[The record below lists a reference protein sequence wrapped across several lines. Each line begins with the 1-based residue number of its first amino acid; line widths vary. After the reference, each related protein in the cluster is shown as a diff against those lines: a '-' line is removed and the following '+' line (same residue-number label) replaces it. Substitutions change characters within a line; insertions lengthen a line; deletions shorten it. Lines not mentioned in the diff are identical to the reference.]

1 MTAPN
6 LSFIDKYKPKTLQE
20 IQGQSSAL
28 QALKTAVVSKKPAL
42 LYGPVG
48 SGKTA
53 SVYALA
59 HDLGYE
65 IIEINASDVRNKEA
79 IHSIIGSSLH
89 QMSLFAKG
97 KIILVDEVDGIAGNQ
112 DRGGVPALVELIS
125 GAKQAIVMTANDP
138 WDSKF
143 TSLRKIS
150 RLIEFVPIASQTI
163 VSFLQQICQQE
174 KIQASEDVLKKIAR
188 KANGDLRS
196 AILDLE
202 SLGRGKQQ
210 IHVDDVLMLDDRLRE
225 QSMTDALRLVFK
237 STKPQ
242 ETLNAFERVDADL
255 SEVQLWIEEN
265 LPREYNG
272 QDLAQGFTAL
282 SKADVFNGR
291 ILRWQHWRF
300 LVYINALL
308 TAGISLAKQEK
319 TPGFVDYKRNSRI
332 LRLWMAKQKRLKLQ
346 GILQQLPGEIH
357 GSSRQL
363 MKEVL
368 PYVRFMARNN
378 KHFHFGLEQEDIT
391 YLIK

>member
-1 MTAPN
+1 MTSSLPY
-6 LSFIDKYKPKTLQE
+6 IDKYKPITLQN
-20 IQGQSSAL
+20 IQGQASVIQDLRA
-28 QALKTAVVSKKPAL
+28 AVAAKKPVL
-42 LYGPVG
+42 IYGPVG
-48 SGKTA
+48 CGKTV
-53 SVYALA
+53 SIYALA
-59 HDLGYE
+59 HDLDYE

-79 IHSIIGSSLH
+79 INTIIGSSLH

-125 GAKQAIVMTANDP
+125 TAKQAVVMTANDP

-143 TSLRKIS
+143 TPLRKVS
-150 RLIEFVPIASQTI
+150 KLIEFIPVPLQTI
-163 VSFLQQICQQE
+163 VTSLQQICQQE
-174 KIQASEDVLKKIAR
+174 KIQASEEVLKKIAR

-210 IHVDDVLMLDDRLRE
+210 ITVDDAATLDDRLRE

-242 ETLNAFERVDADL
+242 EILNAFERVDADL

-265 LPREYNG
+265 LPREYVG
-272 QDLAQGFTAL
+272 QDLYHGFTAL
-282 SKADVFNGR
+282 SKADVFHGR

-308 TAGISLAKQEK
+308 TAGISLSKQEK
-319 TPGFVDYKRNSRI
+319 TAGFVDYKRNSRI
-332 LRLWMAKQKRLKLQ
+332 LRYWMAKQKRLKLQ
-346 GILQQLPGEIH
+346 GILQQLPGEVH
-357 GSSRQL
+357 GSSRHL

-368 PYVRFMARNN
+368 PYLRFMTKHN
-378 KHFHFGLEQEDIT
+378 KQMTFGLSSEDVA
-391 YLIK
+391 YLTK

>member
-1 MTAPN
+1 MTATN
-6 LSFIDKYKPKTLQE
+6 LSFIDKYKPKTLQH
-20 IQGQSSAL
+20 IQGQSLAL
-28 QALKTAVVSKKPAL
+28 QELRAAVAAKKPAL

-59 HDLGYE
+59 NDLGYE
-65 IIEINASDVRNKEA
+65 IIEINASDVRNKDA
-79 IHSIIGSSLH
+79 INSIIGSSLQ
-89 QMSLFAKG
+89 QMSLFSKG
-97 KIILVDEVDGIAGNQ
+97 KIILVDEVDGIAGNS

-125 GAKQAIVMTANDP
+125 NAKQAVVMTANDP

-143 TSLRKIS
+143 TPLRKVS
-150 RLIEFVPIASQTI
+150 RLIEFVSISPQAI

-188 KANGDLRS
+188 KANGDLRA

-202 SLGRGKQQ
+202 SLGRGTLT
-210 IHVDDVLMLDDRLRE
+210 VTADDVALLDDRLRE

-242 ETLNAFERVDADL
+242 ETLQAFERVDADL

-265 LPREYNG
+265 LPCEYTG
-272 QDLAQGFTAL
+272 QDLYQGFTAL
-282 SKADVFNGR
+282 SKADVFHGR

-300 LVYINALL
+300 LVYINTLL

-319 TPGFVDYKRNSRI
+319 SPGFVDYKRNSRI
-332 LRLWMAKQKRLKLQ
+332 LRYWMAKQKRLKLQ
-346 GILQQLPGEIH
+346 GILQQLPGAMH

-368 PYVRFMARNN
+368 PYVRFMARKN
-378 KHFHFGLEQEDIT
+378 KQFSFGLEKEDLL
-391 YLIK
+391 YLTK

>member
-1 MTAPN
+1 MTTVN
-6 LSFIDKYKPKTLQE
+6 LPFIDKYKPKTLQQ
-20 IQGQSSAL
+20 IQGQSLAL
-28 QALKTAVVSKKPAL
+28 QELRTAVVSKKPAL

-59 HDLGYE
+59 NDLGYE
-65 IIEINASDVRNKEA
+65 IIEINASDVRNKDA
-79 IHSIIGSSLH
+79 INSIIGSSLQ

-97 KIILVDEVDGIAGNQ
+97 KIILVDEVDGIAGNS

-125 GAKQAIVMTANDP
+125 AAKQAVVMTANDT

-143 TSLRKIS
+143 TQLRKVS
-150 RLIEFVPIASQTI
+150 RLIEFVSLSPQVI

-202 SLGRGKQQ
+202 SLGRGTLT
-210 IHVDDVLMLDDRLRE
+210 IAADDVALLDDRLRE

-242 ETLNAFERVDADL
+242 ETLQAFERVDADL
-255 SEVQLWIEEN
+255 SEVQLWVEEN
-265 LPREYNG
+265 LPREYTG
-272 QDLAQGFTAL
+272 QDLYQGFTSL

-300 LVYINALL
+300 LVYINTLL

-319 TPGFVDYKRNSRI
+319 TPGFVEYKRNSRI
-332 LRLWMAKQKRLKLQ
+332 LRYWMAKQKRLKLQ
-346 GILQQLPGEIH
+346 GILQQLPGTMH

-368 PYVRFMARNN
+368 PYVRFMARKN
-378 KHFHFGLEQEDIT
+378 KQFSFGLEKEDLL
-391 YLIK
+391 YLVK

>member
-1 MTAPN
+1 MTTVN
-6 LSFIDKYKPKTLQE
+6 LPFIDKYKPKTLQQ
-20 IQGQSSAL
+20 IQGQSLAL
-28 QALKTAVVSKKPAL
+28 QELRTAVVSKKPAL

-59 HDLGYE
+59 NDLGYE
-65 IIEINASDVRNKEA
+65 IIEINASDVRNKDA
-79 IHSIIGSSLH
+79 INSIIG
-89 QMSLFAKG
+89 
-97 KIILVDEVDGIAGNQ
+97 
-112 DRGGVPALVELIS
+112 
-125 GAKQAIVMTANDP
+125 
-138 WDSKF
+138 
-143 TSLRKIS
+143 
-150 RLIEFVPIASQTI
+150 
-163 VSFLQQICQQE
+163 SFLQQICQQE

-202 SLGRGKQQ
+202 SLGRGTLT
-210 IHVDDVLMLDDRLRE
+210 IAADDVALLDDRLRE

-242 ETLNAFERVDADL
+242 ETLQAFERVDADL
-255 SEVQLWIEEN
+255 SEVQLWVEEN
-265 LPREYNG
+265 LPREYTG
-272 QDLAQGFTAL
+272 QDLYQGSTSL

-300 LVYINALL
+300 LVYINTLL

-319 TPGFVDYKRNSRI
+319 TPGFVEYKRNSRI
-332 LRLWMAKQKRLKLQ
+332 LRYWMAKQKRLKLQ
-346 GILQQLPGEIH
+346 GILQQLPGTMH

-368 PYVRFMARNN
+368 PYVRFMARKN
-378 KHFHFGLEQEDIT
+378 KQFSFGLEKEDLL
-391 YLIK
+391 YLVK